1 MRMQLVCQRFLA
13 CARCKLWWMTP
24 EWGSRALHIP
34 PETQFALFQ
43 TAAGG
48 PYIIA
53 LPLIDNQTYRG
64 TLRGPKRWALCLL
77 LSILASVTYWGSRG
91 WKHGHSQ
98 KQAPHRAY
106 RYMCSSAGTAGQ
118 QGNGHCSEDR
128 VQASARDDNQ
138 WGAS

>member
-1 MRMQLVCQRFLA
+1 MTTLRPSVCMQLVCQRFLA

-53 LPLIDNQTYRG
+53 LPLIDNQTFRG
-64 TLRGPKRWALCLL
+64 TLRGPKRWWPCLL
-77 LSILASVTYWGSRG
+77 HSLISNLASRG
-91 WKHGHSQ
+91 GLGFMRVKAW
-98 KQAPHRAY
+98 PILE
-106 RYMCSSAGTAGQ
+106 AGTPSSIHVLLSRHSRAAGTWLL
-118 QGNGHCSEDR
+118 C
-128 VQASARDDNQ
+128 
-138 WGAS
+138 